1 MKDKT
6 LGYIL
11 MSPILMYAI
20 GLIIITLSISPLIS
34 SFFIIYIIIVLM
46 FLIGLVKITR

>member
-11 MSPILMYAI
+11 MTPIFLCALGILILYFILSPL
-20 GLIIITLSISPLIS
+20 GLI
-34 SFFIIYIIIVLM
+34 FFTIYIIVVLM